1 MRTALIILMI
11 IIGIIFVWC
20 LLLQSPKWGGI
31 WMWIWGA
38 SAATGNEYGSKK
50 TMEWKLKK
58 ICIVTAILFVAIVL
72 IWPYVK

>member
-1 MRTALIILMI
+1 
-11 IIGIIFVWC
+11 
-20 LLLQSPKWGGI
+20 
-31 WMWIWGA
+31 MWIWGA

-72 IWPYVK
+72 ILPYVK